1 MTLCGA
7 NKLRIMP
14 RFFCLCICSETIWLY
29 ILFLTNLEDKILV
42 KGGRIYNTQIIRFIK
57 ELISLGDLPSVS

>member
-42 KGGRIYNTQIIRFIK
+42 KGVGFIIPK
-57 ELISLGDLPSVS
+57 L